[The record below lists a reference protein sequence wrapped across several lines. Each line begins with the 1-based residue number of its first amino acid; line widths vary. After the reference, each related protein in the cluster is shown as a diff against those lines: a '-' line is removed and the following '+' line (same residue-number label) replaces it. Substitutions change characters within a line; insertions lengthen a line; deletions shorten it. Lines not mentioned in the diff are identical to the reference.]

1 VVEHV
6 EAPSFNLECC
16 QGKKPPKKPRNKMHQ
31 TKAEAVAA
39 TVVKKVAEEFQRAI
53 RGRASYQHLLQR

>member
-1 VVEHV
+1 MLPGE
-6 EAPSFNLECC
+6 
-16 QGKKPPKKPRNKMHQ
+16 KPPKKPRNKMHQ